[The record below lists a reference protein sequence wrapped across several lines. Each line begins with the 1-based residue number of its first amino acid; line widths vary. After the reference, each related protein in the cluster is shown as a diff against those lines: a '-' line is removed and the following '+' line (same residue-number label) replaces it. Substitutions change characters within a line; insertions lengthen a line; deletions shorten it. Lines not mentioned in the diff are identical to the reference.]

1 MTITSPPRAAA
12 AGALLAVAAGL
23 FSPNNL
29 VAFYLT
35 ALAAGVLMF
44 AAFMAYLAAAERLD
58 LRTGVGVATSGLAAA
73 LVMADAAIRFPS
85 VLDPTA
91 PGGADRLAVIALF
104 VVIVGLLAAE
114 LPNLPENA
122 GARIR
127 ERLRPVRQ
135 LLSR

>member
-1 MTITSPPRAAA
+1 MSITSPPRAAA
-12 AGALLAVAAGL
+12 GGALLAVAAGL
-23 FSPNNL
+23 FAPNNL

-58 LRTGVGVATSGLAAA
+58 LRTGLAVGTSGLAAA
-73 LVMADAAIRFPS
+73 LVMADAAIRFPT
-85 VLDPTA
+85 VLDPSA
-91 PGGADRLAVIALF
+91 PGGADRLAVVALA
-104 VVIVGLLAAE
+104 VVIVGLLGE

-122 GARIR
+122 AARIR

>member
-1 MTITSPPRAAA
+1 MTIVSSPVAAL

-23 FSPNNL
+23 FAPNNL

-44 AAFMAYLAAAERLD
+44 AAFMAYLAAAERFD
-58 LRTGVGVATSGLAAA
+58 LRTGLAVATTGLAAA

-85 VLDPTA
+85 VLDPNA
-91 PGGADRLAVIALF
+91 PDGVGRLATIALAA
-104 VVIVGLLAAE
+104 VVIGLIGE
-114 LPNLPENA
+114 LPNLPDDA
-122 GARIR
+122 GARLR